1 MKKIKTSSEVNSN
14 ISRLL
19 VIAESYL
26 ETKANEEFQNL
37 NLLLWLNQ
45 NGIILQC
52 MIILIL
58 IILIHL

>member
-19 VIAESYL
+19 VIAESYP
-26 ETKANEEFQNL
+26 EIKANEEFQNL